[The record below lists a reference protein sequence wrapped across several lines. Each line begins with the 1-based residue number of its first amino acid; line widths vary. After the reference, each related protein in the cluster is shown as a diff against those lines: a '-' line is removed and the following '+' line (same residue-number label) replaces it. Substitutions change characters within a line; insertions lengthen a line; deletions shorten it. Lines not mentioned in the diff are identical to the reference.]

1 MVQYYILLTTFYLKA
16 KPYIFFTLYCLNLSE
31 MSVSYPL
38 KGLLVWPVWKFFNL
52 LIWASCFCID
62 MIRALKAVDKLVQKI
77 EFDGPLL
84 TISSKYL
91 AVGVSALNISNFNGT
106 TFSAF
111 IATNTTDPQVIVHQ
125 KMFTS
130 LLHVFWCDIWH
141 VFIQGCECFFFFLLD
156 GVYFWLCMYIWTCTA
171 HKICLRLPKHFSCI
185 FGCPNILAVK
195 F

>member
-1 MVQYYILLTTFYLKA
+1 MF
-16 KPYIFFTLYCLNLSE
+16 
-31 MSVSYPL
+31 SVSM
-38 KGLLVWPVWKFFNL
+38 KGLLVCSVWKFFYL

-84 TISSKYL
+84 TITSKYL
-91 AVGVSALNISNFNGT
+91 AVGVSTLNISNFNGT

-111 IATNTTDPQVIVHQ
+111 IATNTTDPQVNVHQ

-141 VFIQGCECFFFFLLD
+141 VFIQGCECFFFFFLLD
-156 GVYFWLCMYIWTCTA
+156 GVYFWCIWTCTA
-171 HKICLRLPKHFSCI
+171 HKICLRLPQE
-185 FGCPNILAVK
+185 GCPNILAVK

>member
-1 MVQYYILLTTFYLKA
+1 
-16 KPYIFFTLYCLNLSE
+16 
-31 MSVSYPL
+31 MSVSSVSM
-38 KGLLVWPVWKFFNL
+38 KGRLVCPVWKFFNL

-84 TISSKYL
+84 TIISKYL

-111 IATNTTDPQVIVHQ
+111 IATNTTDPQVNVFQKIV
-125 KMFTS
+125 TP

-141 VFIQGCECFFFFLLD
+141 VFIQGHEVFFCWWGLFLVIY
-156 GVYFWLCMYIWTCTA
+156 VYLNMYCTRNFL
-171 HKICLRLPKHFSCI
+171 KTSSGRLPKHFSCI